1 MVSRSLREIIF
12 SLLYF
17 VFFIFHS
24 FLYFC
29 IMKVFGRIILAMT
42 ALMAVQHAP
51 VMVPGHVRLREASI
65 LELMNTYI
73 ILHTIVP
80 YFCSS
85 HWHLLTWHS
94 LTVVPRS
101 AYYWREPQLLLAF
114 SPKHQYFLPL
124 TPIGFA
130 PDANSN

>member
-1 MVSRSLREIIF
+1 
-12 SLLYF
+12 
-17 VFFIFHS
+17 
-24 FLYFC
+24 
-29 IMKVFGRIILAMT
+29 MKVFGRIILAMT

-73 ILHTIVP
+73 ISHTIVS

-94 LTVVPRS
+94 LTVVPVS
-101 AYYWREPQLLLAF
+101 EYYWCEPQLLLAF
-114 SPKHQYFLPL
+114 ASKPIGVFTE
-124 TPIGFA
+124 TPILFA
-130 PDANSN
+130 LDANRFCP